1 MIAIFYF
8 SPKKHNVNYAFM
20 FNVIIFNK
28 LLDYY
33 KFIYFEFNFVI
44 LCKKYL
50 KYFFNSLIK
59 KNTKKNFFNK
69 F

>member
-8 SPKKHNVNYAFM
+8 SPKKHNVNYA